1 MDKIAK
7 SNPGFDSILSMDAIR
22 ISKFL
27 EQIQYAI
34 IAFIIAFFVGSYTDK
49 LFPIEKNINDIS
61 NFELWRDILLQMCII
76 IISAYYISKIARS
89 VPFYFALTK
98 DYVISAHGESAAGA
112 GLAMAIIYVNVQ
124 KNFQKRILLLR
135 ERYYHS

>member
-7 SNPGFDSILSMDAIR
+7 SNPGIDSILNMDAIR

-34 IAFIIAFFVGSYTDK
+34 IAFVIAFFVGSFTDK
-49 LFPIEKNINDIS
+49 LFPLQKNINDIS
-61 NFELWRDILLQMCII
+61 NLELWRDTLLQMSVI
-76 IISAYYISKIARS
+76 IISAYYISKVARS

-98 DYVISAHGESAAGA
+98 DYIISGHGESAAGA
-112 GLAMAIIYVNVQ
+112 GLAMALIFVNVQ
-124 KNFQKRILLLR
+124 RNFQKRLSLLR
-135 ERYYHS
+135 DRYYS

>member
-7 SNPGFDSILSMDAIR
+7 SNPGFDSILNMDAIR

-34 IAFIIAFFVGSYTDK
+34 IAFVIAFFVGSFTDR
-49 LFPIEKNINDIS
+49 LFPLQKNIEEIS
-61 NFELWRDILLQMCII
+61 NLELWRDILLQMCVI
-76 IISAYYISKIARS
+76 IISAYYISKIART
-89 VPFYFALTK
+89 VPFFFSLTK

-112 GLAMAIIYVNVQ
+112 GLAMALIFVNVQ
-124 KNFQKRILLLR
+124 KNFQKRLSLLR
-135 ERYYHS
+135 DRYHP